1 MSRRTTHASA
11 HPPIRPP
18 AVDTIQP
25 LRHLHRHRRRGYESR
40 QRTLLLGREH
50 QVEGGAR
57 RPGGHRVYG
66 VQVGDHD
73 DTQLLGGEDRQLG
86 GIAAERAS
94 VVWRSPIG
102 SRTVTW
108 MVLAKVAAR
117 IRWTTSPSTPN
128 PASEYLVR
136 EPGGY
141 TSSVWLRLFT
151 TSSSEA
157 CDESRSLPTGGSRTS
172 PERCERSSRRVTDF
186 PNRFVG

>member
-86 GIAAERAS
+86 GIAAERGRVSHATPA
-94 VVWRSPIG
+94 VHRGHPEAQGEVRRAPRRIDARSRPHG
-102 SRTVTW
+102 RD
-108 MVLAKVAAR
+108 R
-117 IRWTTSPSTPN
+117 
-128 PASEYLVR
+128 
-136 EPGGY
+136 
-141 TSSVWLRLFT
+141 LRL
-151 TSSSEA
+151 EH
-157 CDESRSLPTGGSRTS
+157 LPAGTVPAGK
-172 PERCERSSRRVTDF
+172 ERAD
-186 PNRFVG
+186 